1 MAFGD
6 ALQSGIQGA
15 SVGAAAGPWGAV
27 AGGVAGL
34 LGGIFG
40 SKKEKASSAE
50 AARLQQ
56 ASIDAAIKSTKEG
69 FDYNTNQFNQ
79 FSGDINK
86 NLDPYQQAGQDALS
100 QQRALA
106 GLDGPEAQA
115 QAQAGIQGGAQF
127 GALAQ
132 QGENAILQNASATG
146 GLRGGNTQG
155 ALAQF
160 RPQLLQQLL
169 EQQYSR
175 LSGFS
180 NQGLGATQQSQ
191 ALGAGVAAPDYADLL
206 LGRGRVGAG
215 AALAGG
221 KADQKQYAGI
231 ANFAGNVAGLDFS
244 KAFGG
249 GAPPPPNAIGN
260 NLDLSFLRAG
270 GG

>member
-1 MAFGD
+1 MGGSYWRGGRT
-6 ALQSGIQGA
+6 SGRY
-15 SVGAAAGPWGAV
+15 
-27 AGGVAGL
+27 
-34 LGGIFG
+34 LG
-40 SKKEKASSAE
+40 
-50 AARLQQ
+50 QQ
-56 ASIDAAIKSTKEG
+56 KGKISIRRSYQTPTGEFDAAIKSTREG

-79 FSGDINK
+79 FSGRINEQ
-86 NLDPYQQAGQDALS
+86 LQPYQQTGQDALS

-115 QAQAGIQGGAQF
+115 QAQAGVQGGAQF

-180 NQGLGATQQSQ
+180 QQGLGATQQSQ
-191 ALGAGVAAPDYADLL
+191 SLGAGVAAPDYAELL
-206 LGRGRVGAG
+206 LGRGRVGATN
-215 AALAGG
+215 ALASGR
-221 KADQKQYAGI
+221 ADQNKYAGI

-244 KAFGG
+244 KGFGGG
-249 GAPPPPNAIGN
+249 GAPPTNSIGQ

>member
-6 ALQSGIQGA
+6 VLPGVATGALSGA
-15 SVGAAAGPWGAV
+15 SLGPWGAV
-27 AGGVAGL
+27 AGGAVGL
-34 LGGIFG
+34 LSGIFG

-79 FSGDINK
+79 FSGRINEQ
-86 NLDPYQQAGQDALS
+86 LQPYQQTGQDALS

-127 GALAQ
+127 GALAK
-132 QGENAILQNASATG
+132 QGEDAILANASATG

-180 NQGLGATQQSQ
+180 DQGLGATQQSQ
-191 ALGAGVAAPDYADLL
+191 ALGAGVAAPDYAELL
-206 LGRGRVGAG
+206 LGRGRVGATN
-215 AALAGG
+215 ALVSGR
-221 KADQKQYAGI
+221 ADQNKYKGI
-231 ANFAGNVAGLDFS
+231 AGFAGNVAGLDFS
-244 KAFGG
+244 KGFGG
-249 GAPPPPNAIGN
+249 GAQPPPNAIGK

>member
-6 ALQSGIQGA
+6 VLS
-15 SVGAAAGPWGAV
+15 GAAAGASLGPWGAV
-27 AGGVAGL
+27 AGGAVGL

-56 ASIDAAIKSTKEG
+56 ASIDAAIKATKEG
-69 FDYNTNQFNQ
+69 FEYNTNQFNQ
-79 FSGDINK
+79 FSGEINR
-86 NLDPYQQAGQDALS
+86 NLDPYQKTGLDALS
-100 QQRALA
+100 KNRALA

-115 QAQAGIQGGAQF
+115 QAQAEIEGGAQF
-127 GALAQ
+127 GALAK
-132 QGENAILQNASATG
+132 QGEDAILANASATG

-191 ALGAGVAAPDYADLL
+191 ALGAGVAAPDYAELL

-221 KADQKQYAGI
+221 RSDQNKYAGI

-244 KAFGG
+244 KGFGG
-249 GAPPPPNAIGN
+249 GAPPPPNAIGQ

>member
-1 MAFGD
+1 MVWA
-6 ALQSGIQGA
+6 
-15 SVGAAAGPWGAV
+15 AV
-27 AGGVAGL
+27 AGAGIGVLGGL
-34 LGGIFG
+34 LGR
-40 SKKEKASSAE
+40 KKEKAASEE
-50 AARLQQ
+50 ATRLQQ
-56 ASIDAAIKSTKEG
+56 ESIDAAIKSTKEG

-79 FSGDINK
+79 FSGEINR

-100 QQRALA
+100 QQRALT

-175 LSGFS
+175 LSGFA

-191 ALGAGVAAPDYADLL
+191 ALGAGVAAPEYAELL
-206 LGRGRVGAG
+206 LGKGRVGATNALVKGRADQNMYKGIAG
-215 AALAGG
+215 AAGT
-221 KADQKQYAGI
+221 
-231 ANFAGNVAGLDFS
+231 VAGLDYS

-249 GAPPPPNAIGN
+249 GGAPPPNSIGQ